1 MPSSFSQND
10 EAADDA
16 LGAHGAVAAVSSGEP
31 IGHAHE
37 QISAIVYRNIEE
49 VVFHLQVEGSGRYRF
64 RFVNPAFYAATHLR
78 PEQVIGQLVT
88 NVIPEPS
95 CSLVLRH
102 YAEAIGTRAT
112 VRWQEVTDYPTGRK
126 VGAVSAT
133 PVFDGAGHCT
143 DLIGTVHDIT
153 ELTRRQEE
161 LWEANASLQSM
172 ADLMERRAH
181 YDSLT
186 GLPNRSLF
194 NERLRHA
201 IDRARQGADA
211 VTLLILD
218 LDRFKEVNDMHGHGL
233 GDVVL
238 VDAARRIDACLHA
251 GETAARLGGDEF
263 TVILGGAPARVP
275 EVCNAIL
282 HALAV
287 PFVISGEHIHMN
299 ASIGVATYPAD
310 AATPEDLMRNA
321 DLAMYAAKQGGRA
334 RFAMFDR
341 GMQHA
346 ALNKAKIVSELRSA
360 VADNALEL
368 HFQPIVDLHSGEV
381 IKAEALVRWRRAPDR
396 LVLPGEFIA
405 FAEDAG
411 LIHDI
416 GNWVFCAAA
425 RSAKRWGDMLGRQ
438 FKVAINKSPV
448 QFTHPHPM
456 DWSGY
461 LDEIGLAHD
470 SVTIEITEGVLLSLS
485 ERVIDRLHALHASG
499 FEVSIDDFGTG
510 YSSMS
515 YLKRLDIDYLKID
528 RSFVADM
535 LTDPTAMIISETII
549 LMAHKLGL
557 KVVAEGVET
566 ASQRDWLVGQGCD
579 YAQGYFFSHPLAE
592 GDFEQLLLGGQ
603 DGAPFRH
610 RPGPDGETG

>member
-1 MPSSFSQND
+1 MQD
-10 EAADDA
+10 DDA
-16 LGAHGAVAAVSSGEP
+16 GIGAAATLPASAERRSP
-31 IGHAHE
+31 AHD
-37 QISAIVYRNIEE
+37 QISAIVYRNIDE
-49 VVFHLQVEGSGRYRF
+49 VVYHVRVEANGRYRF
-64 RFVNPAFYAATHLR
+64 QFVNPAFYAATQLT
-78 PEQVIGQLVT
+78 PQQVIGQLVRS
-88 NVIPEPS
+88 VIPEPS
-95 CSLVLRH
+95 CSLVLR
-102 YAEAIGTRAT
+102 YYDEAICTRST

-126 VGAVSAT
+126 VGAVSVT

-153 ELTRRQEE
+153 ELTRRQEA
-161 LWEANASLQSM
+161 LAEANASLQSM

-194 NERLRHA
+194 NERLRGA
-201 IDRARQGADA
+201 IEQAQQAADS

-238 VDAARRIDACLHA
+238 IDAARRIDACLGD

-263 TVILGGAPARVP
+263 TVILRCGARRARVTQ
-275 EVCNAIL
+275 VCEAIL
-282 HALAV
+282 QALSV
-287 PFVISGEHIHMN
+287 PFDVGGEHIHLN
-299 ASIGVATYPAD
+299 ASIGVATFPND
-310 AATPEDLMRNA
+310 AATPEELMRNA
-321 DLAMYAAKQGGRA
+321 DLAMYGSKQAGRA
-334 RFAMFDR
+334 RFTLFDR
-341 GMQHA
+341 AMQHA
-346 ALNKAKIVSELRSA
+346 ALNKANIVSDLRSA
-360 VADNALEL
+360 VADGKLEL
-368 HFQPIVDLHSGEV
+368 FFQPIVDLRSGA
-381 IKAEALVRWRRAPDR
+381 IFKAEALVRWRREPES

-411 LIHDI
+411 LIHEI

-425 RSAKRWGDMLGRQ
+425 RSAKRWSDLLGRQ

-461 LDEIGLAHD
+461 LDEIALPRD

-485 ERVIDRLHALHASG
+485 ERVIERLHALHASG

-535 LTDPTAMIISETII
+535 LINDTARIITETII

-557 KVVAEGVET
+557 KVIAEGVET
-566 ASQRDWLVGQGCD
+566 VGQRDWLVGQGCD
-579 YAQGYFFSHPLAE
+579 YAQGYYFSHPLAE
-592 GDFEQLLLGGQ
+592 GTFEQLLLGGPVVL
-603 DGAPFRH
+603 A
-610 RPGPDGETG
+610 

>member
-1 MPSSFSQND
+1 MQGRLTQS
-10 EAADDA
+10 DDA
-16 LGAHGAVAAVSSGEP
+16 DVDGASAHGSAVPGAHTTP
-31 IGHAHE
+31 AHD
-37 QISAIVYRNIEE
+37 QISAIVYRNIDE
-49 VVFHLQVEGSGRYRF
+49 VVYHLRVEATGCYRF
-64 RFVNPAFYAATHLR
+64 VFVNPAFYTATHLR
-78 PEQVIGQLVT
+78 PEQVIDRLVT

-95 CSLVLRH
+95 CSMVLRH
-102 YAEAIGTRAT
+102 YAEAIATRTT
-112 VRWQEVTDYPTGRK
+112 VRWQEVTPYPTGRK
-126 VGAVSAT
+126 VGAVSIT
-133 PVFDGAGHCT
+133 PVFDDAGHCT

-161 LWEANASLQSM
+161 LSELNASLQSM
-172 ADLMERRAH
+172 ADLMEQRAH

-194 NERLRHA
+194 NERLRA
-201 IDRARQGADA
+201 AMAQARPGIDS

-233 GDVVL
+233 GDIVL
-238 VDAARRIDACLHA
+238 IDAARRINACLHA

-263 TVILGGAPARVP
+263 TVILASGAAPGRIAQ
-275 EVCNAIL
+275 VCDAIL
-282 HALAV
+282 QALAV
-287 PFVISGEHIHMN
+287 PFVIGGEHIHLN
-299 ASIGVATYPAD
+299 ASIGVATYPRD

-321 DLAMYAAKQGGRA
+321 DLAMYSSKQGGRA
-334 RFAMFDR
+334 RFTMFDA

-346 ALNKAKIVSELRSA
+346 ALSKAKIVAELRTA
-360 VADNALEL
+360 VADHALEL
-368 HFQPIVDLHSGEV
+368 YFQPIVDLRSGD
-381 IKAEALVRWRRAPDR
+381 IFKAEALVRWRRAPDQ

-425 RSAKRWGDMLGRQ
+425 HSAQRWGAMLGRQ
-438 FKVAINKSPV
+438 FQVAINKSPV

-456 DWSGY
+456 DWAGY

-485 ERVIDRLHALHASG
+485 ERVIDRLRALHASG

-528 RSFVADM
+528 RSFVADIF
-535 LTDPTAMIISETII
+535 TDATAMIITETII

-557 KVVAEGVET
+557 KVIAEGVET
-566 ASQRDWLVGQGCD
+566 AAQRDWLVQQGCD

-592 GDFEQLLLGGQ
+592 RDFEQLLL
-603 DGAPFRH
+603 DGPPAAAT
-610 RPGPDGETG
+610 D

>member
-1 MPSSFSQND
+1 MAGGSKQSD
-10 EAADDA
+10 DVAVEASAASARSADA
-16 LGAHGAVAAVSSGEP
+16 TLPAAASLSPAHD
-31 IGHAHE
+31 
-37 QISAIVYRNIEE
+37 QISAIVYRNIDE
-49 VVFHLQVEGSGRYRF
+49 VVYHVRVEGNGRYRF
-64 RFVNPAFYAATHLR
+64 QFVNPAFYAATHLT
-78 PEQVIGQLVT
+78 PQQVIGKLVAD
-88 NVIPEPS
+88 VIPAPS
-95 CSLVLRH
+95 WALVLRH
-102 YAEAIGTRAT
+102 YDEAICTRST
-112 VRWQEVTDYPTGRK
+112 VRWHEVTDYPTGRK
-126 VGAVSAT
+126 VGAVSVT
-133 PVFDGAGHCT
+133 PVFDDAGRCT

-161 LWEANASLQSM
+161 LSEANASLQAM

-194 NERLRHA
+194 NERLGRA
-201 IDRARQGADA
+201 IDEARQGAEL

-238 VDAARRIDACLHA
+238 IDAARRIDNCLGD
-251 GETAARLGGDEF
+251 GETAARPGGDEF
-263 TVILGGAPARVP
+263 TVILRRAAGCDRIRQ
-275 EVCNAIL
+275 VCEAIL

-287 PFVISGEHIHMN
+287 PFAIGAEHIHLN
-299 ASIGVATYPAD
+299 ASIGVASYPGD
-310 AATPEDLMRNA
+310 AATPEELMRNA
-321 DLAMYAAKQGGRA
+321 DLAMYGSKQAGRA
-334 RFAMFDR
+334 RFTMFDR
-341 GMQHA
+341 DMQHA
-346 ALNKAKIVSELRSA
+346 ALRKAKIVSDLRSA
-360 VADNALEL
+360 VADDKLEL
-368 HFQPIVDLHSGEV
+368 YFQPIVDLRSGD
-381 IKAEALVRWRRAPDR
+381 IFKAEALVRWRRDPGS

-425 RSAKRWGDMLGRQ
+425 RSAKRWSDMLGRQ
-438 FKVAINKSPV
+438 IKVAINKSPV
-448 QFTHPHPM
+448 QFNHPHPM
-456 DWSGY
+456 DWAGY

-470 SVTIEITEGVLLSLS
+470 SMTIEITEGVLLSLS
-485 ERVIDRLHALHASG
+485 ERVIERLHALHASG

-535 LTDPTAMIISETII
+535 LNNDTALIIAETII

-557 KVVAEGVET
+557 KVIAEGVET
-566 ASQRDWLVGQGCD
+566 AAQRDWLVGQGCD
-579 YAQGYFFSHPLAE
+579 YAQGYYFSHPLAA
-592 GDFEQLLLGGQ
+592 GDFEQLLLS
-603 DGAPFRH
+603 A
-610 RPGPDGETG
+610 RPG

>member
-1 MPSSFSQND
+1 MQNEGVAV
-10 EAADDA
+10 EAA
-16 LGAHGAVAAVSSGEP
+16 AAQARSSAAPSSSGEP
-31 IGHAHE
+31 FSHAHD
-37 QISAIVYRNIEE
+37 QISAIVYRNIDE
-49 VVFHLQVEGSGRYRF
+49 VVYHVRVEGNGRYRF
-64 RFVNPAFYAATHLR
+64 QFVNPAFYAATQLT
-78 PEQVIGQLVT
+78 PQQVIGQLVT
-88 NVIPEPS
+88 SVIPEPS
-95 CSLVLRH
+95 CSMVLRH
-102 YAEAIGTRAT
+102 YDDAMCTRST
-112 VRWQEVTDYPTGRK
+112 VRWHEVTDYPTGRK
-126 VGAVSAT
+126 VGAVSIT
-133 PVFDGAGHCT
+133 PVFDDAGHCT

-153 ELTRRQEE
+153 ELTRRQED
-161 LWEANASLQSM
+161 LSEANASLQAM

-194 NERLRHA
+194 NERLRGA
-201 IDRARQGADA
+201 IQLAQADA

-238 VDAARRIDACLHA
+238 IDAARRIANCLRD

-263 TVILGGAPARVP
+263 TVILRRGAGRDRVTA
-275 EVCNAIL
+275 VCDAIL
-282 HALAV
+282 HALSV
-287 PFVISGEHIHMN
+287 PFDIGGEHIHLN
-299 ASIGVATYPAD
+299 ASIGVATYPGD
-310 AATPEDLMRNA
+310 AATPEELMRNA
-321 DLAMYAAKQGGRA
+321 DLAMYGSKQAGRA
-334 RFAMFDR
+334 RFTMFDR

-346 ALNKAKIVSELRSA
+346 ALSKAKIVSELRSA
-360 VADNALEL
+360 VVDDKLEL
-368 HFQPIVDLHSGEV
+368 HFQPIVDLRNGE
-381 IKAEALVRWRRAPDR
+381 IFKAEALVRWRREPDK

-425 RSAKRWGDMLGRQ
+425 RSAKRWSDMLGLQ

-456 DWSGY
+456 DWAGQ
-461 LDEIGLAHD
+461 LDEIGLSHD
-470 SVTIEITEGVLLSLS
+470 SMTIEITEGVLLSLS
-485 ERVIDRLHALHASG
+485 ERVIERLHALHASG

-535 LTDPTAMIISETII
+535 LTNDTARIITETII

-557 KVVAEGVET
+557 KVIAEGVET
-566 ASQRDWLVGQGCD
+566 AGQRDWLVGQGCD
-579 YAQGYFFSHPLAE
+579 YAQGYYFSHPLAA
-592 GDFEQLLLGGQ
+592 GNFEQLLLGGRR
-603 DGAPFRH
+603 G
-610 RPGPDGETG
+610 